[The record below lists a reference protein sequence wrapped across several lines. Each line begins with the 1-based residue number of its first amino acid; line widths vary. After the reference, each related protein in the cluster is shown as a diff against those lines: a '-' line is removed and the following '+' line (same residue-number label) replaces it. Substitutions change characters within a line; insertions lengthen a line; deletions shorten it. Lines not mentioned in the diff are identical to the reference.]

1 MEANDFITL
10 VISSLALLVSGLVYW
25 ESNYVFKLDTVLG
38 KHAKLGLIG
47 TDGKIYPL
55 IMANVT
61 FINNGG
67 KTDSI
72 EDTKLLVE
80 INGNGVATYEH
91 EFITAR
97 EFTDIYNNNAQSTE
111 ILPIIVNGKSNTLKR
126 YGFQAIPK
134 INQEMIPVKFNVKL
148 TLYVKLHGRWIK
160 QKQYQCKNISN
171 VWQNLNPVGAFEE
184 KIISLVE
191 VN

>member
-1 MEANDFITL
+1 MDINDFIAL
-10 VISSLALLVSGLVYW
+10 VISSLALLISGLVYW

-47 TDGKIYPL
+47 TDGEIFPL

-80 INGNGVATYEH
+80 ISGNNVMTEH
-91 EFITAR
+91 E
-97 EFTDIYNNNAQSTE
+97 
-111 ILPIIVNGKSNTLKR
+111 L
-126 YGFQAIPK
+126 
-134 INQEMIPVKFNVKL
+134 
-148 TLYVKLHGRWIK
+148 
-160 QKQYQCKNISN
+160 
-171 VWQNLNPVGAFEE
+171 
-184 KIISLVE
+184 
-191 VN
+191 